1 VVVRDARHAA
11 QVRRLEELLPKV
23 IYTRVRQC
31 MRVLRVSCV
40 VPRRAQLR
48 CVRSTRRRRRK
59 KKGSHCTDAF
69 EQVDWEDPEA
79 RIGGDRPVLPS
90 VVATP
95 AAIEGRLRV
104 EEIAHHDLGRA
115 RRARVSGQASFF
127 GEGGGRRTCM
137 QRSVRLLVER
147 SGGLVRSRHSVH
159 ERANPGI
166 LLANNRKLYK
176 TCESRVCRVCV
187 VCVSCVSWTEHRTCR
202 RSSRTRLY
210 RRCTSPPKSLRSV
223 VCVSI
228 QVCVCEKERALR

>member
-1 VVVRDARHAA
+1 MRALDAGLVSVRLDEKCELKWTLDFAQGDKLQAQSLREAIVLERAVVVRDARHAA

-69 EQVDWEDPEA
+69 EQVGWEDPEA

-104 EEIAHHDLGRA
+104 EEIAHHDLGRV

-127 GEGGGRRTCM
+127 GEGGGD
-137 QRSVRLLVER
+137 
-147 SGGLVRSRHSVH
+147 
-159 ERANPGI
+159 AP
-166 LLANNRKLYK
+166 
-176 TCESRVCRVCV
+176 VCSDR
-187 VCVSCVSWTEHRTCR
+187 
-202 RSSRTRLY
+202 
-210 RRCTSPPKSLRSV
+210 
-223 VCVSI
+223 
-228 QVCVCEKERALR
+228 